1 MGVWWDSPGPIH
13 SQTGQSQPI
22 KMKKK
27 AREMLK
33 SEEDQRMWESE
44 GRGCQVGWRDA
55 LDWKYDFLKQEF
67 WKMLCMAIWFFLE
80 STSKYLN
87 SGCTCLGRG
96 VYRDYKHEWR
106 QLFLCECCA
115 NINCQH
121 LWVIWIELRLLYC
134 YMYLYILP
142 DIFCIG
148 TKFRLHLKGWSRHL

>member
-22 KMKKK
+22 KKIKMKKK
-27 AREMLK
+27 SKRNVEKWGRSKDVREWGPRL
-33 SEEDQRMWESE
+33 
-44 GRGCQVGWRDA
+44 DA
-55 LDWKYDFLKQEF
+55 LYWKYDFLKQEF
-67 WKMLCMAIWFFLE
+67 GKMLCLAMCFFLE

-87 SGCTCLGRG
+87 SGCTYLGKG

-106 QLFLCECCA
+106 QLFLCERCA

-121 LWVIWIELRLLYC
+121 LWVIWIELRRLYC